1 MPPSALSG
9 GTVMYDYYV
18 TGYLIA
24 IGAALFALAAVAM
37 VVYVIYYYVIAGL
50 FARTTTITA
59 SVLRKRQSG
68 SDATPSL
75 LDVVTSDEYA
85 LTDEGTS
92 GSYDYFLVFDA
103 GGKELEFAVPE
114 AAYGEVMEG
123 DTGLLIHRGN
133 LFKRFISSTTGWDS
147 STGHAEI
154 RKV

>member
-1 MPPSALSG
+1 MTVTFVASGTTDAGTTSITPGYPAGMAAQDLMILTVINKHPPNIP
-9 GTVMYDYYV
+9 TTP
-18 TGYLIA
+18 TGWI
-24 IGAALFALAAVAM
+24 
-37 VVYVIYYYVIAGL
+37 
-50 FARTTTITA
+50 
-59 SVLRKRQSG
+59 LRKRQSG